1 MLRRSFKF
9 VISALL
15 CFAMILMTA
24 CDATNPAVVDDT
36 PAINVQGTVT
46 VSGGTVNATV
56 PNPLPINGVVS
67 VSGITGVTVNEGGL
81 PTTPYYYRIADGD
94 VSGHVPWSIIGYN
107 GATGTTEADCWSYG
121 AVQPIYVFPTAAAG
135 MEILSSDNTQD
146 IGTSI
151 FSGNSTGGSTILIV
165 DITKDFTAGTPVAIG
180 DCIILDKSGTTPE
193 WGYVSGITT
202 ATTLAVSGGFS
213 SGGTGSGRTYSILDK
228 SAYTGAQ
235 AVIVEYLNGSYV
247 TDTEIVILNGT
258 TVIPTVQT
266 DLFRINSFRVI
277 AVGTG
282 GKPVGNITM
291 RNLADTPV
299 YSYITLGFTKARNA
313 TYTVPLGKTLFVTSG
328 TFGWAYA
335 SNSTHYARL
344 YTQAN
349 VDNITRF
356 QANGVFY
363 PFTEVVCSNATVVR
377 EWEIPTKLPAKTDI
391 RVKVFSDFTGIAEV
405 TLRGWL
411 E

>member
-1 MLRRSFKF
+1 
-9 VISALL
+9 
-15 CFAMILMTA
+15 MTA
-24 CDATNPAVVDDT
+24 CDATNPAVVDDN
-36 PAINVQGTVT
+36 PPINVQGTVA
-46 VSGGTVNATV
+46 VSGGTINATV

-67 VSGITGVTVNEGGL
+67 VSGITGATVIDGGL
-81 PTTPYYYRIADGD
+81 PTTPYYYRVAAGA
-94 VSGHVPWSIIGYN
+94 VSGHTAWSKIGFN

-121 AVQPIYVFPTAAAG
+121 GTQPVYIFPTAAAG
-135 MEILSSDNTQD
+135 MEVFSSDNTQD

-165 DITKDFTAGTPVAIG
+165 DTTKDFTAGTPVAIG

-235 AVIVEYLNGSYV
+235 AVRVEYLNGSYV
-247 TDTEIVILNGT
+247 TDYEIVILNGT
-258 TVIPTVQT
+258 AIIPTVQL

-282 GKPVGNITM
+282 GKPVGNITI

-299 YSYITLGFTKARNA
+299 YSYITAGFTRARNIA
-313 TYTVPLGKTLFVTSG
+313 YTVPFGKTLFVTSG

-335 SNSTHYARL
+335 SNSTHYARI

-349 VDNITRF
+349 IDNITGF
-356 QANGVFY
+356 QTNGVFY
-363 PFTEVVCSNATVVR
+363 SFTEVICSNSTVVR

-391 RVKVFSDFTGIAEV
+391 RVKVLSDFSGIAEV
-405 TLRGWL
+405 TLRGWV